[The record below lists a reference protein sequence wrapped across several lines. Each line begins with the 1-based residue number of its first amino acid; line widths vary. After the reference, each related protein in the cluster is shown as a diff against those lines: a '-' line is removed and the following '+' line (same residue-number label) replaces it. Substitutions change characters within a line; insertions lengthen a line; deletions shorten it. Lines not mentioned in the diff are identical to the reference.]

1 MNNDSATL
9 LKVNNLRKYFPVTK
23 GFMRKIVGTVK
34 AVDGINFYIKEG
46 ETLALVGE
54 SGCGKTTTGRCILR
68 AIEPTSGEIHFR
80 INGDKHADIMG
91 FDEDRLK
98 KVRRNMRMI
107 FQDPY
112 SSLNPRMPVLEI
124 IGEPFIIHKMVTKRR
139 ELEERVTNLLRMVK
153 LDPKYMRRYPHAFSG
168 GQRQRIA
175 IARALALQPKFI
187 VADEPVSALDV
198 SVQIQILNLLKELR
212 GKLNL
217 AFLFIAH
224 NLAVVKYISERIAIM
239 YVGKIVELADTQEIF
254 LSPKHPYTEALLS
267 AVPIPDPR
275 YRKKR
280 RIVLGG
286 EIANPSNPPSGCY
299 FHPRCRYAKD
309 ICRHEEPLLINIAEG
324 NDNAHYVACHF
335 ADKLKLRS
343 IKYSGP
349 KNWTVH

>member
-1 MNNDSATL
+1 MNEDRDTL
-9 LKVNNLRKYFPVTK
+9 LEVNNLRKYFPVTR
-23 GFMRKIVGTVK
+23 GFMRKTVGTVK
-34 AVDGINFYIKEG
+34 AVDEINFYVKEG
-46 ETLALVGE
+46 EALALVGE

-68 AIEPTSGEIHFR
+68 AIEPTSGNIHFR
-80 INGDKHADIMG
+80 INSNKYVDIMSL
-91 FDEDRLK
+91 DKDQLK

-139 ELEERVTNLLRMVK
+139 ELEERVASLLRMVK
-153 LDPKYMRRYPHAFSG
+153 LDPAYMRRYPHAFSG

-198 SVQIQILNLLKELR
+198 SVQAQILNLLKELQ
-212 GKLNL
+212 GKFNL
-217 AFLFIAH
+217 TYLFIAH

-239 YVGKIVELADTQEIF
+239 YVGKIVELADTQEVF

-275 YRKKR
+275 YRKKKR
-280 RIVLGG
+280 VVLRG
-286 EIANPSNPPSGCY
+286 EVANPSNPPSGCY
-299 FHPRCRYAKD
+299 FHPRCGYTKD
-309 ICRHEEPLLINIAEG
+309 ICRYEEPPLVNIAKD
-324 NDNAHYVACHF
+324 NDNPHYVACHF
-335 ADKLKLRS
+335 ANKLKLKG
-343 IKYSGP
+343 IEG
-349 KNWTVH
+349 